1 MVKRKPK
8 MLLIDEAQTKL
19 FQIQNSRPE
28 WSADVQ
34 LYNAGWNAYGEW
46 TCAKCGRMIGKNL
59 NGDMPFWLAKD
70 HAKKCQDCP

>member
-1 MVKRKPK
+1 

-19 FQIQNSRPE
+19 FKIQNSHPE

-59 NGDMPFWLAKD
+59 NGDMPFWLAKE
-70 HAKKCQDCP
+70 HAKDGQD

>member
-59 NGDMPFWLAKD
+59 NGDMPFWLAKE
-70 HAKKCQDCP
+70 HSKKCQD

>member
-1 MVKRKPK
+1 MRRKK
-8 MLLIDEAQTKL
+8 MLLIDDAQVKL
-19 FQIQNSRPE
+19 FQIQNSHPE

-59 NGDMPFWLAKD
+59 NGDMPFWLAKE
-70 HAKKCQDCP
+70 HAKECQD